1 MLLWC
6 FKEENRWNEKIHRS
20 NPKKTFKKSSG
31 FAVEIYDFGLKS
43 DFPHHQHFLGFNC
56 PFRHHPSKQRT
67 DKIAENIQIS
77 KSSFESI
84 LFPQFH
90 SFNADSCYLS
100 AERAAILSVLG
111 DFEFLDDLSEGGT
124 ISCSVFSG
132 DTNFLS
138 SLSHFYVLCVVAFSI
153 LFNYSSNYI

>member
-1 MLLWC
+1 LGLTALSDTTHPNKGQTKLLKI
-6 FKEENRWNEKIHRS
+6 FKYP
-20 NPKKTFKKSSG
+20 NPPLNP
-31 FAVEIYDFGLKS
+31 Y
-43 DFPHHQHFLGFNC
+43 C
-56 PFRHHPSKQRT
+56 
-67 DKIAENIQIS
+67 
-77 KSSFESI
+77 
-84 LFPQFH
+84 FPQFH